1 MRDDHSVACYDVHS
15 GEKLWC
21 VETLRTDST
30 FVAFAGDDGNVVVQ
44 DETGILL
51 LRSGETG
58 DILAVSSTVL
68 PPVVSAE
75 NRGESLYV
83 RWRDGARFGMAIVSV
98 DEDQFG
104 PYSNIPQA
112 FGLSADASQ
121 AVVCGS
127 TADEVL
133 MVPCPT
139 LDELVD
145 LAHETVQGFELT
157 RDERLLYRIGD

>member
-1 MRDDHSVACYDVHS
+1 
-15 GEKLWC
+15 
-21 VETLRTDST
+21 
-30 FVAFAGDDGNVVVQ
+30 
-44 DETGILL
+44 
-51 LRSGETG
+51 
-58 DILAVSSTVL
+58 
-68 PPVVSAE
+68 
-75 NRGESLYV
+75 
-83 RWRDGARFGMAIVSV
+83 MAIVSV

-121 AVVCGS
+121 AVVCGF